1 MCVLASNVE
10 ILSVTLISLAVV
22 VGVGLG
28 VGRRGSSLLVFI
40 LSYFIEGRM
49 LIIIAVVYLDCQL
62 LDSES
67 LRRFVKHTCGCVC
80 EGVPIDD

>member
-1 MCVLASNVE
+1 M
-10 ILSVTLISLAVV
+10 
-22 VGVGLG
+22 VG
-28 VGRRGSSLLVFI
+28 GRRGSSLLFFL
-40 LSYFIEGRM
+40 LSYFTEGRM

-67 LRRFVKHTCGCVC
+67 PRRFVKHTCGCVC